1 IGENTVFNYVDQSRL
16 LLNDNDTVV
25 EAIGEGNNFIKFGDH
40 QITVWSYLKR
50 FLFTDD
56 RINTLVGRLSGGEKS
71 KLTLAR
77 ILKNGGNFLMLDEP
91 TNDLD
96 LPTLRILEEAIISFS
111 GCVIVV
117 SHDRYFLNRVCNG
130 ILAFEGNGKVYFS
143 EGNYDYYLE
152 KRTERLSELKDKSEK
167 SKKMDTRV
175 KTSAR
180 KLTWKEN
187 KELESIEEKI
197 IEAEEEVKN
206 IEDIF
211 SSPDFY
217 EKYAAQTNEL
227 NEKLENAKLLV
238 KNLYQRWEELE
249 NIKNGE

>member
-1 IGENTVFNYVDQSRL
+1 MSC
-16 LLNDNDTVV
+16 LLNFVWHFLKISLNKMIKNDQ
-25 EAIGEGNNFIKFGDH
+25 N
-40 QITVWSYLKR
+40 
-50 FLFTDD
+50 
-56 RINTLVGRLSGGEKS
+56 
-71 KLTLAR
+71 
-77 ILKNGGNFLMLDEP
+77 
-91 TNDLD
+91 
-96 LPTLRILEEAIISFS
+96 
-111 GCVIVV
+111 
-117 SHDRYFLNRVCNG
+117 
-130 ILAFEGNGKVYFS
+130 
-143 EGNYDYYLE
+143 
-152 KRTERLSELKDKSEK
+152 KSEK